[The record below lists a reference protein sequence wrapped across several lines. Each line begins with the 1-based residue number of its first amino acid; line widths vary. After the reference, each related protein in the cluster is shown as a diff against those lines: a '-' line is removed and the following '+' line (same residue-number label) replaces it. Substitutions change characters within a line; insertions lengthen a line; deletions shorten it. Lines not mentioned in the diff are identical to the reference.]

1 MPPTPVTAAA
11 VTYDPMVI
19 RVCEALNEIGIET
32 TFVESFGEDAKPFLD
47 NVRIVNGTLHI
58 IPACDASNVL
68 HEAGHLAII
77 PRRYRA
83 MANDDLDVLTKYML
97 DDLENYYDEGP
108 DSPIYRAVIQCSDT
122 EATAW
127 SFAFGRHIGIP
138 DEEIIK
144 DDQYPDENGVP
155 TGAEVR
161 KCLAM
166 RAYMGINGLA
176 HAGFCSTNR
185 FGRLPVYPQMAY
197 WTQEL

>member
-1 MPPTPVTAAA
+1 MSATADSTEISPALFDRT
-11 VTYDPMVI
+11 VVK
-19 RVCEALNEIGIET
+19 VCAALNAIGIDTVFTE
-32 TFVESFGEDAKPFLD
+32 EASGFLK
-47 NVRIVNGTLHI
+47 NIRIVNGTLHVS
-58 IPACDASNVL
+58 PACDASDVL

-83 MANDDLDVLTKYML
+83 QANDNLDVLTRFML
-97 DDLENYYDEGP
+97 DDLDRYANEGP
-108 DSPIYRAVIQCSDT
+108 DSPIYRAVIQCSDV

-127 SFAFGRHIGIP
+127 AFAFGKHVGLS

-161 KCLAM
+161 FCLAA
-166 RAYMGINGLA
+166 RAYLGINGLA

-185 FGRLPVYPQMAY
+185 FGRLPIYPELAY